1 MFFICSI
8 VVALPN
14 IFLECAILTRLVS
27 SPFAMGTPSRF
38 VSGAGR
44 SPRQRM
50 FKGPLMSLVLD
61 NPRSVVSRA
70 EAFREHA
77 DECRRQAEWWL
88 KIADETEEN
97 RPQSEAALGG

>member
-1 MFFICSI
+1 
-8 VVALPN
+8 
-14 IFLECAILTRLVS
+14 
-27 SPFAMGTPSRF
+27 
-38 VSGAGR
+38 
-44 SPRQRM
+44 M

-77 DECRRQAEWWL
+77 DECREWSRDPADKERWL
-88 KIADETEEN
+88 KIAEKWLKIAHETEEN